1 MMSTTSSPVAI
12 ELAQRIAPRLKSE
25 LESRKD
31 SLIARAGSWVFR
43 KAAALA
49 WPRLIE
55 AVPELTETGV
65 DALLDEFGGM
75 TLAELAGRIV
85 LHQTAKGRQ
94 VSPSLRQ
101 ASR

>member
-1 MMSTTSSPVAI
+1 MTSSPVAI
-12 ELAQRIAPRLKSE
+12 ELASRIAPRLRTE
-25 LESRKD
+25 LEERKD
-31 SLIARAGSWVFR
+31 SLIAKAGSWVVR
-43 KAAALA
+43 KAAGLA
-49 WPRLIE
+49 WPRLLD

-75 TLAELAGRIV
+75 TVADIASRII

-101 ASR
+101 VGR